1 MEHDEHGRRRDRDPL
16 WKRERERAERTAR
29 EARTNDERRG
39 GRRAVGEAPP
49 GLRAAQGKETL
60 KDWETS
66 DEEAAGAR
74 MRAVLRPAARSRS
87 RSRQRSPVPAPNR
100 GTWAER
106 DDRVTYPEPK
116 PRPWRERVGDGAR
129 EEERFLMSKGEMR
142 LLVRDLVS
150 EELQRLEDVARE
162 RDQHDS
168 EVRAAAE
175 IEARAAAG
183 TALGSRTASKTI
195 KKNKNAKKKKERKS
209 DKARSKS
216 DKQVI
221 AELRAELAK
230 LRLKPTKKERT
241 RSPSSS
247 PTPSCSSSGSG
258 SESSP

>member
-1 MEHDEHGRRRDRDPL
+1 MDHDEHGRRRDRDPL

-39 GRRAVGEAPP
+39 GRRAVGAAPP
-49 GLRAAQGKETL
+49 GLRAAQDAEMPKE
-60 KDWETS
+60 WASS
-66 DEEAAGAR
+66 DEDAAGTL

-87 RSRQRSPVPAPNR
+87 RSRQWSPVPAPNR
-100 GTWAER
+100 GTWATR
-106 DDRVTYPEPK
+106 VDRVTDPEPK
-116 PRPWRERVGDGAR
+116 PRPWRERVRDGAR

-150 EELQRLEDVARE
+150 EELQRLDDVARE

-175 IEARAAAG
+175 VEARAAAG
-183 TALGSRTASKTI
+183 TMLGSRTASKPI
-195 KKNKNAKKKKERKS
+195 KKNKKKKKERKA

-221 AELRAELAK
+221 AELRSELAK
-230 LRLKPTKKERT
+230 LKLKPIKKERT

-247 PTPSCSSSGSG
+247 PPPSCSSSSSG
-258 SESSP
+258 SESSS

>member
-1 MEHDEHGRRRDRDPL
+1 MDHDEHGRRRDRDPL

-49 GLRAAQGKETL
+49 GLRAAHGKETL

-150 EELQRLEDVARE
+150 EELQRLDDIARE
-162 RDQHDS
+162 RDQDDS

-175 IEARAAAG
+175 VEARAAAG
-183 TALGSRTASKTI
+183 PTLGSRTASKPI
-195 KKNKNAKKKKERKS
+195 KKNKKKKKERKA

-221 AELRAELAK
+221 AELRSELAK
-230 LRLKPTKKERT
+230 LKLKPIKKERT

-247 PTPSCSSSGSG
+247 PPPSCSSSSSG
-258 SESSP
+258 SESSS